1 MQEGFE
7 SRQAL
12 TAASSSATGLVGDNH
27 RLVGLTSGG
36 AGLDDVLDLLG
47 HVVEA
52 DDVVQG
58 LQGPVDVVLAPLKRL
73 RLLIDWQNGPL
84 QMRQTVLERTE
95 DP

>member
-12 TAASSSATGLVGDNH
+12 TAASAAGLVGDN

-47 HVVEA
+47 HVVEP
-52 DDVVQG
+52 DYVVQG
-58 LQGPVDVVLAPLKRL
+58 LQGPVDV
-73 RLLIDWQNGPL
+73 LLPAL
-84 QMRQTVLERTE
+84 
-95 DP
+95 